1 MVPELVF
8 WEEVAGGGGCITGFD
23 REKVGGKREGIGLGI
38 ILFQKETRMHA
49 FSIIWPND
57 Y

>member
-8 WEEVAGGGGCITGFD
+8 WEEVAGGGGCITRFD

-38 ILFQKETRMHA
+38 ILFQMETRMHA